1 MKWISDMLRVA
12 MTGYDNTYQGAYR
25 VYPINGEGWAWLLQN
40 SAVVAMV
47 GLSAE
52 KNKNTIINIEL
63 VQF

>member
-1 MKWISDMLRVA
+1 MLRVA

-25 VYPINGEGWAWLLQN
+25 VYPINGEGRAWALQN
-40 SAVVAMV
+40 SAVMAMV